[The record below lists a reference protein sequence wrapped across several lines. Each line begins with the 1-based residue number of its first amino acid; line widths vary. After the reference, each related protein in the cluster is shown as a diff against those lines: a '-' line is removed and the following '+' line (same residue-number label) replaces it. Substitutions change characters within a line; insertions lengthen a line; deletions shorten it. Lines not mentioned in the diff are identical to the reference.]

1 MNTHSSH
8 HEWTQ
13 LLRSCGP
20 LLRYPF
26 AIPLEIRVLSP
37 LRWTAFWPSLAWVP
51 SSCSFG
57 LAWKQN
63 RHPQHPRNSAPLCK
77 IQMEQSKIGK
87 VIHAEASKVI
97 HTAKVERHQQSPIS
111 MHGRLISRRRKNLS
125 DIREHFKGS
134 HQFFRISIQMPIESY
149 MPKIAKEYLF
159 GLKLESRYSDVG
171 HLPGTSAKLRRPIRH
186 WREYPPVLPHSR

>member
-1 MNTHSSH
+1 
-8 HEWTQ
+8 
-13 LLRSCGP
+13 
-20 LLRYPF
+20 
-26 AIPLEIRVLSP
+26 
-37 LRWTAFWPSLAWVP
+37 
-51 SSCSFG
+51 
-57 LAWKQN
+57 
-63 RHPQHPRNSAPLCK
+63 
-77 IQMEQSKIGK
+77 MEQSKIGK

-171 HLPGTSAKLRRPIRH
+171 YLLLSFRATGDQRKVTKTHPTLTRISSCIASFAVTLPVPRYSTTYRITATAPRCRISMTMTVVLFTRHHSLRGVFDHHRTCTIFH
-186 WREYPPVLPHSR
+186 YTWMD